1 MGNFDYK
8 NICLQIKTRENF
20 TDPRFVEFMR
30 DWSFTE
36 KEYDTFFTNIW
47 NNNITN
53 EYSKRIVDFFINYK
67 EGELLPD
74 KCDAYE
80 PIKEKFNKDDISA
93 PIGWLS
99 FPAGSLLLKKRY
111 KFNAEIENDYFAIT
125 FSEGK
130 AVAPKIALPEYL
142 GKITLWFSKQRKI
155 DMTFLEQLLRD
166 LCSYLNADN
175 GIIFD
180 QETNEVL
187 LDIFQKG

>member
-8 NICLQIKTRENF
+8 NICLQIKTREEF
-20 TDPRFVEFMR
+20 TDPRIAEFIK

-36 KEYDTFFTNIW
+36 KECDAFLDTVR
-47 NNNITN
+47 NNISN
-53 EYSKRIVDFFINYK
+53 EYSIRIVDFFINYK
-67 EGELLPD
+67 NGILLPD

-80 PIKEKFNKDDISA
+80 PIREDFNKDDTSG

-99 FPAGSLLLKKRY
+99 FPAGSLLLKKKY
-111 KFNAEIENDYFAIT
+111 KYDAEIENKTFAIIY
-125 FSEGK
+125 SDGK
-130 AVAPKIALPEYL
+130 TVVPKATLPEYL
-142 GKITLWFSKQRKI
+142 GKITFWFSKQRKI
-155 DMTFLEQLLRD
+155 DMVFLEQLLRD

-187 LDIFQKG
+187 LDIFQQ